1 MINNYYDEKYKKE
14 KDYSKRKNRLNNY
27 YNKNKINQYKDKN
40 YNIILLQEKY
50 KKQTINQNTITIK

>member
-1 MINNYYDEKYKKE
+1 MINNYYNEKYKKE
-14 KDYSKRKNRLNNY
+14 KDYSKRKNRPNNY
-27 YNKNKINQYKDKN
+27 YNKNKINQYKGKN

>member
-1 MINNYYDEKYKKE
+1 MINNYYDEKKKKE

-40 YNIILLQEKY
+40 YNIILLQEKS
-50 KKQTINQNTITIK
+50 KKQITKHETITIK

>member
-14 KDYSKRKNRLNNY
+14 KAYSKRKNRPNNY